1 MIRDGIIEPGMGKE
15 LLRIHGRAREQR
27 VRGQF
32 KEHAQQ
38 AAEGLRAW
46 RRAAGMTQVELA
58 AACGVSRGTVLRWED
73 PSTDAGPTPAH
84 LIRLCEATGA
94 IPEVL
99 YRRITQKESSFGA
112 WA

>member
-1 MIRDGIIEPGMGKE
+1 MVRDGIIDPGEDMETSQNRRKSEGAK
-15 LLRIHGRAREQR
+15 
-27 VRGQF
+27 VRRQHN
-32 KEHAQQ
+32 EHAQQ

-73 PSTDAGPTPAH
+73 PSTDAGPTPAQ

-99 YRRITQKESSFGA
+99 YRRITQKERGYGT
-112 WA
+112 WV

>member
-1 MIRDGIIEPGMGKE
+1 M
-15 LLRIHGRAREQR
+15 
-27 VRGQF
+27 RGQF

>member
-1 MIRDGIIEPGMGKE
+1 MGKE
-15 LLRIHGRAREQR
+15 LLKTDGRAREQR

-58 AACGVSRGTVLRWED
+58 AACGVSRGTQGR
-73 PSTDAGPTPAH
+73 THTA
-84 LIRLCEATGA
+84 ATA
-94 IPEVL
+94 AKHNVEHI
-99 YRRITQKESSFGA
+99 
-112 WA
+112 